1 MPRANA
7 AGLFFA
13 SRKERAMIIDTPDDR
28 RLEVLHIKRGLVY
41 MCIEDQHGNQE
52 TIILDTEQ
60 KEQLL
65 FYLAMPTGEV

>member
-1 MPRANA
+1 
-7 AGLFFA
+7 
-13 SRKERAMIIDTPDDR
+13 MIIDTPDDR